1 MPGASR
7 EDTGPLIVGEGA
19 AKAARDEAEKIV
31 GRRWRFVTPTSTHS
45 QVEKETLVSRIEEPL
60 GFLYQKKR
68 QMLMVEVRL

>member
-31 GRRWRFVTPTSTHS
+31 WWAMALRNPTST
-45 QVEKETLVSRIEEPL
+45 R
-60 GFLYQKKR
+60 
-68 QMLMVEVRL
+68 